1 MNMKKKLISL
11 LLAMVMIVGT
21 LSGCGNKKGNSY
33 SSILRNTYDIE
44 KGVYDS
50 EIILTIDNA
59 TSVLSMLGVSEL
71 GELEDY
77 LINDKDQIKASLKM
91 DGVALSRNPIKQT
104 ANISYKIG
112 KMTDYQKFTELI
124 IDNETVYFNLK
135 DIIDAVAVYDPEI
148 LDEITLDKEYISITA
163 TEAEQYLGYEMS
175 VDTTAFGDAESVEE
189 LLQETVFY
197 VIETFEKASKG
208 TDLFE
213 ESDDGY
219 AMRLDEDNLTDVTA
233 TLVEYLDK
241 NAEGIFDGYVKKLE
255 SIKGDNTDF
264 IDQIKGSKASY
275 MTSIAEAIKS
285 FDKEQ
290 VESAVE
296 QLGMKFAVDSYVEC
310 KGKEGDRV
318 SENESSITIEYEG
331 IVAKLK
337 LIASL
342 DEGADTTIN
351 IPTDDQ
357 CYTYTQITEL
367 SESIMDSSNIFDDFE
382 DVTDDD
388 LFGGDAEYGSEDET
402 YTINENPV
410 ADTKI
415 TPNKDLSSDMKSA
428 QVQVDGKVLT
438 LPTTYKELTDLG
450 WKLASDFSEDDIV
463 ESDDFEFVYLEKDNS
478 TLNVTLYNKT
488 DEDKP
493 YKDCEI
499 WDIYVNET
507 YFEEEPA
514 NVCLAAGIQVGSTY
528 KDVIA
533 AYGEPDY
540 VSSYTYS
547 SYYAYMLDEITYS
560 ITIDNE
566 TGLVSSFGIEWYG
579 I

>member
-59 TSVLSMLGVSEL
+59 TSVLSMLGVSDL

-135 DIIDAVAVYDPEI
+135 DIVDTVAVYDPEI

-189 LLQETVFY
+189 LLQETIFY

-264 IDQIKGSKASY
+264 IDQIKDSKASY
-275 MTSIAEAIKS
+275 MTGIAEAIKS

-290 VESAVE
+290 IESAIK

-310 KGKEGDRV
+310 KGKDGDRV
-318 SENESSITIEYEG
+318 SGNESSITIEYEG

-337 LIASL
+337 LIASF

-388 LFGGDAEYGSEDET
+388 LFGSDAEYGSEDET

-488 DEDKP
+488 DEDKA

-499 WDIYVNET
+499 WDIYVNQT

-547 SYYAYMLDEITYS
+547 SYYSYMLDEITYS

>member
-59 TSVLSMLGVSEL
+59 TSVLSMLGVSDL

-135 DIIDAVAVYDPEI
+135 DIVDTVAVYDPEI

-189 LLQETVFY
+189 LLQETIFY

-264 IDQIKGSKASY
+264 IDQIKDSKASY
-275 MTSIAEAIKS
+275 MTGIAEAIKS

-290 VESAVE
+290 IESAIK

-310 KGKEGDRV
+310 KGKDGDRV
-318 SENESSITIEYEG
+318 SGNESSITIEYEG

-337 LIASL
+337 LIASF

-488 DEDKP
+488 DEDKA

-547 SYYAYMLDEITYS
+547 SYYSYMLDEITYS

>member
-135 DIIDAVAVYDPEI
+135 DIVDTVAVYDPEI

-264 IDQIKGSKASY
+264 IDQIKDSKASY
-275 MTSIAEAIKS
+275 MTGIAEAIKS

-337 LIASL
+337 LIASF

-415 TPNKDLSSDMKSA
+415 TPNKELSSDMKSA

-488 DEDKP
+488 DEDKL

-566 TGLVSSFGIEWYG
+566 TGLVSSFSIEWYG